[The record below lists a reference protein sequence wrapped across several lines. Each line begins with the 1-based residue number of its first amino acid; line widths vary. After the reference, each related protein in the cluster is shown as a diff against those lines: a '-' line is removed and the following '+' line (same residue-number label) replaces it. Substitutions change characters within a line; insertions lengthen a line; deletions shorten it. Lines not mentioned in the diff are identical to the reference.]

1 LRGFATAT
9 KRKPKAVPA
18 ITLVRVDDNKN
29 MRRFYKFDVQST
41 LFGEWSFVREWG
53 RIGRAGTV
61 RVETYRTRGNADMAM
76 AYSWMRKLKRGY
88 R

>member
-1 LRGFATAT
+1 MTAIILT
-9 KRKPKAVPA
+9 RINDSRNVA
-18 ITLVRVDDNKN
+18 
-29 MRRFYKFDVQST
+29 RFYKLDVQPT

-61 RVETYRTRGNADMAM
+61 RVETHQTRGKADLAL
-76 AYSWMRKLKRGY
+76 ASNWVRRLKKGY